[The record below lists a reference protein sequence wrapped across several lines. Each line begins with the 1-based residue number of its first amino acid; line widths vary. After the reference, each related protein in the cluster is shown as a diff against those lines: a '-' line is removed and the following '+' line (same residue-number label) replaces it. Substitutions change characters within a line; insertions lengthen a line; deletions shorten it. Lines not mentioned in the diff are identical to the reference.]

1 MPVASTLAR
10 VAASAA
16 LLAFG
21 PAHAGLSLQEAMRLA
36 QQRSPALAAQHS
48 AVDGAQALQV
58 AAGTLPDPRLTV
70 GVDNLPLRGADR
82 YTLTRDAMTM
92 QRIGLMQEVPNR
104 AKRTAR
110 VATAQARAE
119 RERSLLAVAQLAAQR
134 DAALAWLAV
143 HYAERRVDQLGE
155 LERENRLLQDT
166 LDARIAAGRALPAE
180 RTAARQDALALADR
194 RDDAQRD
201 VAKARAALRRWVG
214 ERADDTLDGAVD
226 SVLDGAFSG
235 NTALAAVSPE
245 RARADLH
252 HHAELAAYSAQQAI
266 AQAEARE
273 ADAEQRGDWAWEV
286 SYNRRGAQYGD
297 MVSFQLSFDL
307 PWQRSRRQQPQLRA
321 REHEVQRAEAER
333 DDGLRRHREELEA
346 QLAEL
351 QALERQRTRLAGAGQ
366 ALASERVALALAAYE
381 AGRGDLGTVLA
392 ARREAADTRL
402 RLIDLDAQ
410 RSALRVRLN
419 TLVEQP

>member
-1 MPVASTLAR
+1 MPVPTLAR
-10 VAASAA
+10 FAGFAALVAA
-16 LLAFG
+16 G
-21 PAHAGLSLQEAMRLA
+21 PAHAGLSLHDAMRLA

-48 AVDGAQALQV
+48 AVDGAQAMQI

-70 GVDNLPLRGADR
+70 GVDNLPIAGAER
-82 YTLTRDAMTM
+82 YTLTRDSMTM

-104 AKRTAR
+104 AKRAAR

-119 RERSLLAVAQLAAQR
+119 RERSLLAVAQLAARR

-143 HYAERRVDQLGE
+143 YYAERRANQLGQ

-180 RTAARQDALALADR
+180 RTQARQEALALADR
-194 RDDAQRD
+194 RDDALRD
-201 VAKARAALRRWVG
+201 VARARAALRRWVA
-214 ERADDTLDGAVD
+214 ERADDALDGDATV
-226 SVLDGAFSG
+226 
-235 NTALAAVSPE
+235 AAVSPE
-245 RARADLH
+245 QARADLP

-273 ADAEQRGDWAWEV
+273 ADAEQRGDWAWEL

-307 PWQRSRRQQPQLRA
+307 PWQRSQRQQPQLRA
-321 REHEVQRAEAER
+321 REQQVRRVEAER
-333 DDGLRRHREELEA
+333 DDALRRHREELET

-351 QALERQRTRLAGAGQ
+351 QALDRQHERLAGAGQ
-366 ALASERVALALAAYE
+366 ALAAERVALALAAYQ
-381 AGRGDLGTVLA
+381 AGRGDLGAVLA

-419 TLVEQP
+419 TLVERP